1 MVSVPDWT
9 SDGYKFHDR
18 RFSMRTFVRRIKDVV
33 RRVTGRSQ
41 PAPVVSKSLIYA
53 LCEEYRHFELWA
65 AYHAFRLDPRASNW
79 QRLRR
84 RSVPWQSE
92 QTVEGL
98 LHRLCPFNGK
108 RTPDPNT
115 VGLALVTASS
125 NKKKR

>member
-1 MVSVPDWT
+1 MVSVPNWT
-9 SDGYKFHDR
+9 SDGYTFPER
-18 RFSMRTFVRRIKDVV
+18 RFSVRAFMRRIKGAF
-33 RRVTGRSQ
+33 RRMAGRSQ

-53 LCEEYRHFELWA
+53 LCEEYRHFDLWA
-65 AYHAFRLDPRASNW
+65 AYHAFRLDPHARNW

-84 RSVPWQSE
+84 RNVPWQNE
-92 QTVEGL
+92 QTVERL
-98 LHRLCPFNGK
+98 LHRLCPVNGK

>member
-1 MVSVPDWT
+1 MVSLPDWM
-9 SDGYKFHDR
+9 FRWLR
-18 RFSMRTFVRRIKDVV
+18 RSE
-33 RRVTGRSQ
+33 
-41 PAPVVSKSLIYA
+41 PAQAAPKSLIYA
-53 LCEEYRHFELWA
+53 LCEEYRHSDLWS

-125 NKKKR
+125 SSSNKKKR